1 MSLIPEIESGPDLIP
16 QTALVL
22 RKLEVLDAQRKT
34 LRNLLK
40 VCQDRDL
47 ANGISPAPVPAL
59 EPADVTDP
67 TVPPAE

>member
-1 MSLIPEIESGPDLIP
+1 MSLIPEVESGPDLIP
-16 QTALVL
+16 PTALVL

-47 ANGISPAPVPAL
+47 ANGVVPAA
-59 EPADVTDP
+59 EPAANVTDP
-67 TVPPAE
+67 TDASAE